1 MQDLPFFYPANVMM
15 YLNGSTFP
23 KNTTSVSGDLVYAVH
38 SLISENEYDA
48 ELKKPHFGRMT
59 QVEFLGYNNNA
70 SFPFWSSDSFTYASA
85 MLALSQYR
93 ALEASGQL
101 PHKP

>member
-1 MQDLPFFYPANVMM
+1 MM

-23 KNTTSVSGDLVYAVH
+23 KNTMFNNDLVYAVH
-38 SLISENEYDA
+38 SLIPEDEYNA
-48 ELKKPHFGRMT
+48 ELKKPHFGITT
-59 QVEFLGYNNNA
+59 QVEFLGYNNA

-93 ALEASGQL
+93 ALVTSGQL
-101 PHKP
+101 PHRS